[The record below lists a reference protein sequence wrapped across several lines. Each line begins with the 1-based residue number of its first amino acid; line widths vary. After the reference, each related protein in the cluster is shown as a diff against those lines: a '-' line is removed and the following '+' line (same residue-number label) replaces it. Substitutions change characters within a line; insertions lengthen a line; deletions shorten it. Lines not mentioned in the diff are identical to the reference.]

1 MKLIKN
7 GQIIIGPWYNMPDEF
22 LLSGESLIKNLRLGL
37 KKSREEY
44 GVEPAKN
51 AYICD
56 IFGHVCQT
64 PQIFAGMGLYHTV
77 LGRGVNEHTAPP
89 NFRWQSP
96 DGSEVIAYRLRD
108 HSGYLDFTDFANG
121 VPEDISDEEF
131 DMRVKE
137 YFDGLIEIS
146 GDVPVVVSFDTGD
159 HSG

>member
-56 IFGHVCQT
+56 IFGHVCRDFPLQKASARR
-64 PQIFAGMGLYHTV
+64 F
-77 LGRGVNEHTAPP
+77 
-89 NFRWQSP
+89 
-96 DGSEVIAYRLRD
+96 LREW
-108 HSGYLDFTDFANG
+108 GFTIPFSA
-121 VPEDISDEEF
+121 EE
-131 DMRVKE
+131 
-137 YFDGLIEIS
+137 
-146 GDVPVVVSFDTGD
+146 
-159 HSG
+159 